1 MCLPACLD
9 LDVKA
14 DEYSNNMTCQ
24 KGCCRY
30 RKYGSAIPSQ
40 DTGYAA
46 KESHIVCLL
55 SLVYIVYLYEKIQRI
70 LQNWLTNTHT
80 EPKMAPIQARPNLYL
95 DTYQPCIST
104 TLGAL
109 LHGKLVNLGRLKS
122 GLRKLARLYRKLDA
136 FRVSDLGSE
145 MGCEHYRRIRH
156 SVQPDP
162 TRGLETFLFPRRR
175 RGLAV
180 RHLSH

>member
-1 MCLPACLD
+1 M
-9 LDVKA
+9 KR
-14 DEYSNNMTCQ
+14 Y
-24 KGCCRY
+24 KGY
-30 RKYGSAIPSQ
+30 YKIGSPTHIQSQ
-40 DTGYAA
+40 
-46 KESHIVCLL
+46 
-55 SLVYIVYLYEKIQRI
+55 
-70 LQNWLTNTHT
+70 
-80 EPKMAPIQARPNLYL
+80 KMAPIQARPNLYL

-109 LHGKLVNLGRLKS
+109 LHGKLVNLGILKS

-162 TRGLETFLFPRRR
+162 TRPEGWKLFYF
-175 RGLAV
+175 LAV
-180 RHLSH
+180 VADSRSVISRIDSALVPAFDRYSIKTRKAGSEVYSIKRAVR